1 VGRFCG
7 GIPETEDILLNKGF
21 QPQDRIKRATLR
33 KAITDVERLDFQP
46 GERWAYNN
54 PNYFLLAEVVERRS
68 GQPLGG
74 YLKTRIFEPLH
85 LKMSVGYDSP
95 VPGKATSDKY
105 NNLNQ
110 PRVADWRWDAFGSGG
125 LQTTRPGW
133 WCGPTTTAAARWAE
147 PTSNETSSPA
157 RCRPP

>member
-1 VGRFCG
+1 
-7 GIPETEDILLNKGF
+7 
-21 QPQDRIKRATLR
+21 
-33 KAITDVERLDFQP
+33 
-46 GERWAYNN
+46 
-54 PNYFLLAEVVERRS
+54 VVERRS

-95 VPGKATSDKY
+95 VPGKATSYKY

-125 LQTTRPGW
+125 LQTT
-133 WCGPTTTAAARWAE
+133 PTRLVVWADTTAAAWWAE